1 MLVMDSGPRE
11 GSFIIGFK
19 SRKHWNER
27 HGAAPFCITTVNRA
41 AFCEVRV
48 SKTFKFL
55 RCRTINKS
63 SHFSQQCVI
72 LLGVILLVVI
82 LLGVFCWVSF
92 CWVSFCWV
100 SFCRVYSAGCHSAG
114 CHSAGCHSLV
124 IVILLG
130 VILLGVILLG
140 FTLY

>member
-1 MLVMDSGPRE
+1 MLVLDSGPRE
-11 GSFIIGFK
+11 GSYIIGLK

-27 HGAAPFCITTVNRA
+27 HGASPFCITTVNRA

-55 RCRTINKS
+55 RCRTINKP

-72 LLGVILLVVI
+72 LLVVI
-82 LLGVFCWVSF
+82 LLGV
-92 CWVSFCWV
+92 
-100 SFCRVYSAGCHSAG
+100 
-114 CHSAGCHSLV
+114 
-124 IVILLG
+124 IQ
-130 VILLGVILLG
+130 LGVILLG